1 MRHPD
6 LKVVICGSFG
16 DLEGFMQVLY
26 DLQEKYGTS
35 NVFPG
40 KEHLEKSN
48 PCIFAHHVTEKETE
62 ETLIIR
68 SKLMESYFDNI
79 DNADLVVI
87 LNEKNGHEHYGIG
100 TTMELGYAYARGKK
114 ICFTKQPTNA
124 NILSLL
130 KAFNKLN
137 EELYV

>member
-1 MRHPD
+1 
-6 LKVVICGSFG
+6 
-16 DLEGFMQVLY
+16 MQVLY

-35 NVFPG
+35 NVFPD

-48 PCIFAHHVTEKETE
+48 PCIFAHHVAEKETE
-62 ETLIIR
+62 ETLITR
-68 SKLMESYFDNI
+68 LKLMESYFDNI

-87 LNEKNGHEHYGIG
+87 LNEKNGHEYYGVG
-100 TTMELGYAYARGKK
+100 TTMELGYAYAKGKK